1 MLLLFFFAFLSGL
14 VTIFAPCIWPLLPII
29 LSASASDGK
38 RKPLGIVTGIALSF
52 TIFTLTLSYILKV
65 IPFDPDN
72 LRILGVVV
80 IAFLGVVLAVPALGK
95 RLEGAVSRLSGFG
108 GRFLNQKG
116 SGFGSG
122 FITGFA
128 LGVVWSPCAGPIL
141 ATVATLA
148 ATQAV
153 NITVVFITLSFV
165 IGVAV
170 PLYIFATVGQK
181 LLTKT
186 RALSPYTSRIQQVFG
201 VVMILAALAIYTG
214 YDRVLQTRLLDAF
227 PRYGTFLNQ
236 FEKNDNV
243 KKELDKLKDPQ
254 SEVSLMDQI
263 KKTSRSV
270 MTGLTNQGQA
280 PEFAGIKKWL
290 NTEDGKSL
298 TMSELRGKVVL
309 VDFWT
314 YSCINCI
321 RTLPYVTRWYEK
333 YKDQGFVVVGVHTP
347 EFEFEKK
354 ESNVR
359 EALSRHQITYPVAMD
374 NDYATW
380 QAYHNSYWPAHYL
393 IDREGTIRQTH
404 FGEGG
409 YDETEQAIQD
419 LLGGSGVSAVDN
431 PQYETYAKTAETYV
445 GYGRMERFNSAE
457 PLQKDTMAS
466 YSFKA
471 VPPSSGVAL
480 AGEWNIMKEYA
491 TPSKGAVLN
500 MPFDSREVFLVM
512 RPKAGASSRVKVFV
526 DGVLQS
532 FGEDNQN
539 GIVTVDTD
547 RLYKLVRLDQP
558 GKHLLRLEFQDE
570 NVEVYA
576 FTFG

>member
-29 LSASASDGK
+29 LSASVSGER
-38 RKPLGIVTGIALSF
+38 RKPLGIVTGIAASF

-72 LRILGVVV
+72 LRLFGVVV

-95 RLEGAVSRLSGFG
+95 RLEGVVSRLSGFG

-153 NITVVFITLSFV
+153 NVTVVFITISFV
-165 IGVAV
+165 VGVAV

-236 FEKNDNV
+236 FEKNENV
-243 KKELDKLKDPQ
+243 KKELDKLQDPQ
-254 SEVSLMDQI
+254 PTSLMDQI

-270 MTGLTNQGQA
+270 MTGLTNEGQA
-280 PEFAGIKKWL
+280 PEFAGIEKWL
-290 NTEDGKSL
+290 NTEDGKPL
-298 TMSELRGKVVL
+298 TMASLRGKVVL

-321 RTLPYVTRWYEK
+321 RTLPYVTKWYEK

-359 EALSRHQITYPVAMD
+359 EALVRHQITYPVAMD

-380 QAYHNSYWPAHYL
+380 QAYHNRYWPAHYL
-393 IDREGTIRQTH
+393 IDREGNIRQTH

-419 LLGGSGVSAVDN
+419 LLGGTKATEINN
-431 PQYETYAKTAETYV
+431 PQYETYAKTSETYV
-445 GYGRMERFNSAE
+445 GYGRMERFNSVE
-457 PLQKDTMAS
+457 PLQKDTAAH
-466 YSFKA
+466 YSLPT
-471 VPPSSGVAL
+471 VLSSGGLAL
-480 AGEWNIMKEYA
+480 AGEWNVKKEYA
-491 TPSKGAVLN
+491 IPSKGAALN
-500 MPFDSREVFLVM
+500 MQFESREVFLVM
-512 RPKAGASSRVKVFV
+512 RPRAGTSSHVKVFV
-526 DGVLQS
+526 DGIAQS
-532 FGEDNQN
+532 FGEDNQS

-547 RLYKLVRLDQP
+547 RLYKLIHLDQP